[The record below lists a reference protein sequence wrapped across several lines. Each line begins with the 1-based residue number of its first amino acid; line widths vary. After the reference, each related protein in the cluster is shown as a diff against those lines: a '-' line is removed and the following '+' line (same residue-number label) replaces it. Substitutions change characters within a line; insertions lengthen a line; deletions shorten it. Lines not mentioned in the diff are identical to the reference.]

1 MVTRHQKRIDSLDI
15 MSLNY
20 QSLFSLNPLA
30 TDLTQ
35 EATDRLI
42 KDLLLLQKSL
52 DLAML

>member
-1 MVTRHQKRIDSLDI
+1 MATRHQKRIDSLDI

-20 QSLFSLNPLA
+20 QSLFSLNLLA

-42 KDLLLLQKSL
+42 KDLLLLQEL
-52 DLAML
+52 LNLAM